1 MTGRRQVLSG
11 SARVAIASN
20 VVAISALAAG
30 WWDILPSAPLPYAVH
45 KLLHIVGVVVFMGN
59 LIAGPVWLFFAYAED
74 DPRHFRWAAR
84 MLSAADIWL
93 TTPGV
98 QLTLW
103 NGLFLAAQ
111 LGGVRQQPW
120 IAESVAWV
128 VVASVLSVL
137 VVLPWQERVVGFRH
151 PPDAAV
157 FPRGLDDGVEDDC
170 ALVRSSSRRRA
181 ARRQVHLGAPPCRPV
196 PTQTA
201 PAPPRRPPGQSRQR
215 RPGRAHRTQGRCTEV
230 REATAKPAWPGLRRR
245 WLLLPRAPR
254 RGPEET
260 PPRHGPTGGFGCG
273 APAPQRSGRCHH
285 RARRRPGRAAAAGGR
300 WRRARGPLL
309 VLRDRVPLRRQGLVS
324 LVVMETWRAGVRIG
338 SNATLPPVST
348 ASWASPVLR
357 HGQQRDRS
365 DGPCHPAGLCGQ
377 ACAGHRPGWRTP
389 PSRLTAPPSSSGTWG
404 CGCSDPRTGRRFA

>member
-137 VVLPWQERVVGFRH
+137 VVLPWQERVVERAGNGDHEGAWR
-151 PPDAAV
+151 
-157 FPRGLDDGVEDDC
+157 
-170 ALVRSSSRRRA
+170 ALIGWSVS
-181 ARRQVHLGAPPCRPV
+181 G
-196 PTQTA
+196 T
-201 PAPPRRPPGQSRQR
+201 
-215 RPGRAHRTQGRCTEV
+215 
-230 REATAKPAWPGLRRR
+230 
-245 WLLLPRAPR
+245 LLMLP
-254 RGPEET
+254 
-260 PPRHGPTGGFGCG
+260 F
-273 APAPQRSGRCHH
+273 
-285 RARRRPGRAAAAGGR
+285 
-300 WRRARGPLL
+300 
-309 VLRDRVPLRRQGLVS
+309 S
-324 LVVMETWRAGVRIG
+324 LVAWMM
-338 SNATLPPVST
+338 VSKT
-348 ASWASPVLR
+348 TVL
-357 HGQQRDRS
+357 
-365 DGPCHPAGLCGQ
+365 
-377 ACAGHRPGWRTP
+377 W
-389 PSRLTAPPSSSGTWG
+389 
-404 CGCSDPRTGRRFA
+404 